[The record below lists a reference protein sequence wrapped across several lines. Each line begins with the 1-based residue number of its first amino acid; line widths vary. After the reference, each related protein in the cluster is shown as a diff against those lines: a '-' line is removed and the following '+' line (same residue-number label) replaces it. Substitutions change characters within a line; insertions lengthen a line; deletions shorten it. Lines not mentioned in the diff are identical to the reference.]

1 MHKLWRL
8 GVVLALI
15 AVGCRAEVNVV
26 VEVEEDGSGIYA
38 AEVGLDEELQE
49 IFANF
54 GAETGDFL
62 SNFDLDLPE
71 ASETSERV
79 EGDMTYFVTT
89 FSFENPEELDA
100 VIASASTDAGS
111 QFANFNLTVDESGAE
126 LDAEIVVPDATEGL
140 SQAEGLG
147 LDPTLLTEEFF
158 SVNVI
163 VGMPG
168 TVEESNAD
176 RTLSDGRLQWSLPLT
191 GGNVDLY
198 AVSTTGGG
206 GFPWWIFGAALLVLF
221 ALLVWWYFTRRSDQQ
236 PIKAIQAADAAADSD
251 NTGLT

>member
-1 MHKLWRL
+1 MHKVWRL

-15 AVGCRAEVNVV
+15 AVACRAEVNVV
-26 VEVEEDGSGIYA
+26 VEVEDDGSGIYA
-38 AEVGLDEELQE
+38 AEVGLDEELQDL
-49 IFANF
+49 FANF
-54 GAETGDFL
+54 GAEDNDFL
-62 SNFDLDLPE
+62 ANFDLDLPE

-89 FSFENPEELDA
+89 FSFESPEELDA
-100 VIASASTDAGS
+100 VIASASAEASS
-111 QFANFNLTVDESGAE
+111 QFENFNLTVDDSGAE
-126 LDAEIVVPDATEGL
+126 LDAEIVIPNATEGL

-147 LDPTLLTEEFF
+147 LDPTLLTDEFF

-176 RTLSDGRLQWSLPLT
+176 RTLSDGRLQWALPLT
-191 GGNVDLY
+191 GGKVEMY
-198 AVSTTGGG
+198 AISTTGGG
-206 GFPWWIFGAALLVLF
+206 GFPWWIIGAALLVLF

-236 PIKAIQAADAAADSD
+236 PVKAIQAASAADSE
-251 NTGLT
+251 NTGRS